1 METERERMAKQFDA
15 LVAQLPKQKKKSA
28 ARALPWLVGLAMGL
42 VAMVAMTTTVRD
54 SDANQPA
61 VQFPLAVCGNGVI
74 EPSEDCEL
82 NQPDCPPD
90 CVRRAESVDSTTPT
104 QSGKRKE

>member
-1 METERERMAKQFDA
+1 METERERMTKQFDA
-15 LVAQLPKQKKKSA
+15 LIAQLPKRKKKSTL
-28 ARALPWLVGLAMGL
+28 RALPWLVVLAMGL
-42 VAMVAMTTTVRD
+42 AAMVAMATTLRD
-54 SDANQPA
+54 EGTSLPA
-61 VQFPLAVCGNGVI
+61 VRFPLAVCGNGVI

-104 QSGKRKE
+104 QSRKRKE

>member
-1 METERERMAKQFDA
+1 MDNERERMARQFDA

-28 ARALPWLVGLAMGL
+28 MRVLPWLIGLAMGL
-42 VAMVAMTTTVRD
+42 AALLAMNINMGRGDTR
-54 SDANQPA
+54 PHA
-61 VQFPLAVCGNGVI
+61 VQFPLAVCGNGII

-90 CVRRAESVDSTTPT
+90 CVRRAESIDSTTPT
-104 QSGKRKE
+104 QGGKRKE